1 MKQWI
6 RVARTA
12 AAVCVAVVVSVLS
25 CAIPAVPAH
34 AADHLIPV
42 PENGAPGLLWLSSSV
57 YPLEFP
63 QLAPGDSFV
72 WQIGLSLE
80 KPEATSTLQ
89 LTATG
94 SLAAADGYAITVD
107 ECTSPWQGDSGLN
120 QRLECPVG
128 STPRVQTTRLGD
140 WDQGLRI
147 PLSNLRAGTSPYLRF
162 TLAGPAAAA
171 PPQGATLTLG
181 IGISAMGDD
190 DGSAPSQPPVANG
203 GSKEPLGSTGASS
216 LPALFAGG
224 ALLLLGAALL
234 TLVKRPRETPEQSA

>member
-1 MKQWI
+1 MKQWS

-12 AAVCVAVVVSVLS
+12 AAVCVAVVVSILG
-25 CAIPAVPAH
+25 CAVPAH

-42 PENGAPGLLWLSSSV
+42 PENGTPGLLRLSSSV

-80 KPEATSTLQ
+80 KPEATSSLQ

-94 SLAAADGYAITVD
+94 SLAAANGYAITVD
-107 ECTSPWQGDSGLN
+107 ECPTPWQGDSGLN

-128 STPRVQTTRLGD
+128 STPRVQTTRLGE

-147 PLSNLRAGTSPYLRF
+147 PLSDLRAGTSPYLRF
-162 TLAGPAAAA
+162 TLGGPDDAA
-171 PPQGATLTLG
+171 PAQGATLTLG

-190 DGSAPSQPPVANG
+190 DGGSAPSQPPVAGG
-203 GSKEPLGSTGASS
+203 GSKEPLGNTGASS

-224 ALLLLGAALL
+224 ALLLLGTAVLA
-234 TLVKRPRETPEQSA
+234 LVKRPRETTEQST

>member
-1 MKQWI
+1 MKQWS

-12 AAVCVAVVVSVLS
+12 AAVCVAVVSVLS
-25 CAIPAVPAH
+25 CAVPAH

-42 PENGAPGLLWLSSSV
+42 PENGTPGLLRLSSSV

-80 KPEATSTLQ
+80 KPEATSSLQ

-94 SLAAADGYAITVD
+94 SLAAASGYAITVD
-107 ECTSPWQGDSGLN
+107 ECPTPWQGDSGLN

-128 STPRVQTTRLGD
+128 STPRVQTTRLGE

-147 PLSNLRAGTSPYLRF
+147 PLSDLRAGTSPYLRF
-162 TLAGPAAAA
+162 TLAGPADAA
-171 PPQGATLTLG
+171 PAQGATLTLG

-190 DGSAPSQPPVANG
+190 DGGSAPSQPPVAGG
-203 GSKEPLGSTGASS
+203 GSKEPLGNTGTSS

-224 ALLLLGAALL
+224 ALLLLGTAVLA
-234 TLVKRPRETPEQSA
+234 LVKRPRETTEQST